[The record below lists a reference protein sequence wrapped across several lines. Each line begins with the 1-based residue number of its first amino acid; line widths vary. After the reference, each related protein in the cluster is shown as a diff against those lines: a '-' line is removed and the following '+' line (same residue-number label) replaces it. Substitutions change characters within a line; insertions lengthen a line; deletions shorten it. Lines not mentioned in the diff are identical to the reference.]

1 MPALRPALTDTSVK
15 QAKPANQRREISD
28 GGSCLALIVQPTGL
42 KSWIVRY
49 RANGERVKKSIGA
62 YPAISLAD
70 ARATARADREAA
82 TSGSA
87 SVPAPVAVGG
97 ATVAEVWADYAA
109 RRLPLKKAG
118 TQARYSGIFR
128 NQLLPDWKDR
138 PVASITRDDTNT
150 VADDAEEERGPNARN
165 SLITVG
171 SAVFTFALRKN
182 LIIANPFDK
191 VEKLSLD
198 SRDRVLTDAEIK
210 AFWSGCE
217 TLGPI
222 FGPMFQ
228 LLLLTGCRRTEV
240 SGMKY
245 SELDLAKRRWNV
257 PASRTKNKRPHQ
269 VYLSDAMLAVLD
281 KMSRIED
288 CDFVFTSNGKTS
300 STGYS
305 KGKLLL
311 DELAPLGP
319 WTLHDLRRTFAT
331 GCGLL
336 GIPEADIEKC
346 LNHPKGRVAGTYN
359 RATYSA
365 EMKSAWE
372 KWSAHVLGLSLGTHH
387 DTPLA
392 PTMPTAKKSK
402 AAAPG

>member
-28 GGSCLALIVQPTGL
+28 GGSCLALIIQPTGL

-49 RANGERVKKSIGA
+49 RANGERVKKSIGS

-70 ARATARADREAA
+70 ARARARADREDA
-82 TSGSA
+82 TAGG
-87 SVPAPVAVGG
+87 SVPAPIRIAAPAPAPVAGSG
-97 ATVAEVWADYAA
+97 ATVAEVWDDYAA

-128 NQLLPDWKDR
+128 NQILPGWRDR
-138 PVASITRDDTNT
+138 PIASITRDDTNAI
-150 VADDAEEERGPNARN
+150 ADGAEDKRGPNARN

-198 SRDRVLTDAEIK
+198 SRDRVLSDGEIK
-210 AFWSGCE
+210 TFWGACE
-217 TLGPI
+217 KLGPI

-240 SGMKY
+240 SGMRY
-245 SELDLAKRRWNV
+245 SELDAVKHVWNI
-257 PASRTKNKRPHQ
+257 PASRTKNKRPHS
-269 VYLSDAMLAVLD
+269 VYLSEAMLAVLST
-281 KMSRIED
+281 MSRIED

-305 KGKLLL
+305 KGKELL
-311 DELAPLGP
+311 DEITGPLP
-319 WTLHDLRRTFAT
+319 DWTLHDLRRTFAT

-359 RATYSA
+359 RATYSK
-365 EMKSAWE
+365 EMKAAWE
-372 KWSAHVLGLSLGTHH
+372 KWSDHVAG
-387 DTPLA
+387 
-392 PTMPTAKKSK
+392 
-402 AAAPG
+402 